1 MQKLRFACLPVLAI
15 LLFVFMAQAA
25 ASQEGGSCTPKFTI
39 YSAEMFEATAGSSI
53 EIDVAV
59 KNTGACAGSTVVI
72 AEVPEGWNKT
82 KIVTD
87 TLQPGGSYISSIK
100 ITLPEDAKSSIVNL
114 IAPGAN
120 VSPIKIVIGGIAPE
134 ENASQENVTPEQK
147 NETQPPAPNITPII
161 PAKNDTVINLP
172 QENAQPQPNETEP
185 AQNQPESG
193 SVTGLMT
200 SNPSAQIA
208 IFTILIFGAG
218 YLASRIKSEGFRYRF
233 KN

>member
-1 MQKLRFACLPVLAI
+1 
-15 LLFVFMAQAA
+15 
-25 ASQEGGSCTPKFTI
+25 
-39 YSAEMFEATAGSSI
+39 
-53 EIDVAV
+53 
-59 KNTGACAGSTVVI
+59 
-72 AEVPEGWNKT
+72 
-82 KIVTD
+82 
-87 TLQPGGSYISSIK
+87 
-100 ITLPEDAKSSIVNL
+100 
-114 IAPGAN
+114 
-120 VSPIKIVIGGIAPE
+120 
-134 ENASQENVTPEQK
+134 VTPEQK

>member
-1 MQKLRFACLPVLAI
+1 MQKSRFACLPFLAI
-15 LLFVFMAQAA
+15 LIFVFMAHVGAG
-25 ASQEGGSCTPKFTI
+25 QEGGSCTPEFAI
-39 YSAEMFEATAGSSI
+39 YSAETFEAAAGSSI
-53 EIDVAV
+53 EIDVLV

-72 AEVPEGWNKT
+72 AEVPKGWNKT

-87 TLQPGGSYISSIK
+87 RLEQGESYPSSIK
-100 ITLPEDAKSSIVNL
+100 ITLPDGAESAIVNL

-120 VSPIKIVIGGIAPE
+120 VSPVKIVIGGIAPE
-134 ENASQENVTPEQK
+134 ENASQENVTSEQE

-193 SVTGLMT
+193 SVTGLVT
-200 SNPSAQIA
+200 ANPSAQIA
-208 IFTILIFGAG
+208 IFAILVFGAG

-233 KN
+233 KR